1 MLRKNVASNMQMM
14 LILASRLANLQV
26 PWPRKPSK
34 RSYDRPVGKVAMENK
49 QENRTT
55 KPWLCDRAAAAQE
68 TAGSGG
74 DIYRWPG
81 RNRVS
86 VTVMD
91 GARLLTDARGL
102 KVSSK

>member
-1 MLRKNVASNMQMM
+1 MQMM